1 MKTYLVEIPVV
12 LRLMVEVQAENKE
25 EAKEKVFNS
34 NIRIKVIDENN
45 EFKYVDYE
53 WEMYEK
59 VVQGNVYYGGID
71 RVDITEMKV

>member
-12 LRLMVEVQAENKE
+12 LRLIVEVQAENKE

-59 VVQGNVYYGGID
+59 SCSRKCLLWWN
-71 RVDITEMKV
+71 